1 MIVAVLVFAIGFL
14 RTLFVLLCVLVGV
27 AIGQYLDG
35 NPTVVKAVRKFF
47 GNGGE

>member
-1 MIVAVLVFAIGFL
+1 MPRGRL

-35 NPTVVKAVRKFF
+35 NPAVVKAVRKFF